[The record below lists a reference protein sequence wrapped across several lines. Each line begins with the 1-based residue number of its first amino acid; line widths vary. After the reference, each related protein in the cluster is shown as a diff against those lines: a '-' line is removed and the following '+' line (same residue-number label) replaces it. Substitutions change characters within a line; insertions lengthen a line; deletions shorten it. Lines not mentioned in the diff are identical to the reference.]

1 MTLMPPR
8 AIVQT
13 SNRRA
18 KIDIRYS
25 PRSRKAGFSRSG
37 LERTFGERY
46 HHVREFGNAAYESG
60 GLQLADPEAGL
71 RIVEELAA
79 AHTGPLFLM
88 CACEDAA
95 TCHRREV
102 GRLLKKR
109 GYSVSEYPF
118 DES

>member
-1 MTLMPPR
+1 L
-8 AIVQT
+8 T
-13 SNRRA
+13 SYLNCPLRR
-18 KIDIRYS
+18 IS
-25 PRSRKAGFSRSG
+25 SFC
-37 LERTFGERY
+37 
-46 HHVREFGNAAYESG
+46 